1 MESLLG
7 NIDIILGVSILLLS
21 IFHKFAV
28 PSVLGFLVTGMLLGP
43 YGLGLIGETQ
53 GVEILAEFGVIFL
66 LFIIGVELSIKELWE
81 IKKTVLAGGSL
92 QILLT
97 ILLVFLLCTQMGFSR
112 ASSVFIGFLI
122 SLSSTAIVL
131 KILQEK
137 SEVYSPHG
145 RTSLAVLIF
154 QDIIIVPMILVTPLL
169 AGVSQE
175 LTGSLSTLLF
185 KGVGIILL
193 VILSARYIVPRLLY
207 YVASTRSRELF
218 LLSVIFICLSTA
230 LLTSSA
236 GLSLALGAFLAG
248 LVISESEYSQQTTGY
263 IMPFKD
269 VFMSFFF
276 VSIGMLLDVQ
286 YFLENPHV
294 FILMAFAV
302 VFLKALS
309 GSIATFLLGY
319 PLRTTLLTGLAL
331 SQVGEFSFVLSK
343 FGLEFNLLDQN
354 TYQTFLAVSILTMG
368 ITPFVINGSPGVV
381 DFFLRKVSNKKLV
394 HGLYS
399 NRLHSDKR
407 HLDKLHSDKLHFGK
421 LHPDKLH
428 SDKSY
433 PGSGKIEAGEELKL
447 NDHLIIVGYGFNG
460 RTVSKAAKTA
470 GIPYI
475 IIEINPEIVRREK
488 ARGERIYYGDAT
500 YEAVMEH
507 AGIRDARILVIG
519 ISDPAAT
526 RKAVKMVKHLN
537 PKIHIIARTRYLR
550 EMEPLYALGADEI
563 IPEEY
568 ETSVEVFV
576 RLLEKYLVPGE
587 DIEKLVRE
595 IRADGYGMLRKLS
608 DGKPVKFNIRKDLP
622 GLEVTVI
629 RVHEGSEIAG
639 KTLSDMELR
648 KKHGVTVLSVRRGSD
663 MIHVPDGCSLIQ
675 ADDVC
680 ILLGKPRNL
689 HDIRRFFE

>member
-169 AGVSQE
+169 AGGSEGV
-175 LTGSLSTLLF
+175 TGSLLILLF

-207 YVASTRSRELF
+207 YVAWTRSRELF

-263 IMPFKD
+263 ITPFKD

-309 GSIATFLLGY
+309 GAIATFLLGY

-381 DFFLRKVSNKKLV
+381 DFFLRKVSDTKLV

-399 NRLHSDKR
+399 GRLRSDKR
-407 HLDKLHSDKLHFGK
+407 HFGK

-433 PGSGKIEAGEELKL
+433 PGSGKIEAGDELKL

-550 EMEPLYALGADEI
+550 EMEPLHALGAEEV

-576 RLLEKYLVPGE
+576 RLLKKYLIPGE
-587 DIEKLVRE
+587 DIEKFVRE
-595 IRADGYGMLRKLS
+595 VRADGYGMLRKLS
-608 DGKPVKFNIRKDLP
+608 EGKTVNFNIRKDLP
-622 GLEVTVI
+622 GLEITII
-629 RVHEGSEIAG
+629 RVNEGSEIAG
-639 KTLSDMELR
+639 KTLADMELR
-648 KKHGVTVLSVRRGSD
+648 KKHGVTVLSVRRDSD
-663 MIHVPDGCSLIQ
+663 MIHNPEGCSLIQ
-675 ADDVC
+675 ASDVC

-689 HDIRRFFE
+689 HDARRFFE

>member
-66 LFIIGVELSIKELWE
+66 LFIIGVELSLKELWE

-175 LTGSLSTLLF
+175 LTGSLSTLLL
-185 KGVGIILL
+185 KGAGIILL
-193 VILSARYIVPRLLY
+193 VILSASFLVPRLLY
-207 YVASTRSRELF
+207 YVAWTRSRELF

-263 IMPFKD
+263 ITPFKD

-286 YFLENPHV
+286 YFLGNPHV
-294 FILMAFAV
+294 FILIALAV
-302 VFLKALS
+302 IFLKALS
-309 GSIATFLLGY
+309 GAIATFLLGY

-381 DFFLRKVSNKKLV
+381 DFFLRKVSSTKLV

-399 NRLHSDKR
+399 SRLRSEK
-407 HLDKLHSDKLHFGK
+407 SHFGNPN
-421 LHPDKLH
+421 PDKLN

-433 PGSGKIEAGEELKL
+433 PGSGNIEACEEIKL

-460 RTVSKAAKTA
+460 RTVSRAAKAA

-475 IIEINPEIVRREK
+475 IIEMNPETVRREK

-500 YEAVMEH
+500 YEAVLEH
-507 AGIRDARILVIG
+507 AGIKDARILVIG

-537 PKIHIIARTRYLR
+537 PNIHIIARTRYLH
-550 EMEPLYALGADEI
+550 EMEPLHALGAEEV

-629 RVHEGSEIAG
+629 RVNEGSEIAG

-663 MIHVPDGCSLIQ
+663 MIHVPEGCSLIQ
-675 ADDVC
+675 AEDVC

-689 HDIRRFFE
+689 HDARRFFE

>member
-66 LFIIGVELSIKELWE
+66 LFIIGVELSLKELWE
-81 IKKTVLAGGSL
+81 IKKTVLAGGTL

-97 ILLVFLLCTQMGFSR
+97 ILLVFLLCMQMGFSR

-175 LTGSLSTLLF
+175 LTGSLSTLLL

-309 GSIATFLLGY
+309 GAIATFLLGY

-381 DFFLRKVSNKKLV
+381 DFFLRKVSDTKLV

-399 NRLHSDKR
+399 NRLRSDKR
-407 HLDKLHSDKLHFGK
+407 HFGK
-421 LHPDKLH
+421 LHPDKPH
-428 SDKSY
+428 
-433 PGSGKIEAGEELKL
+433 
-447 NDHLIIVGYGFNG
+447 
-460 RTVSKAAKTA
+460 
-470 GIPYI
+470 
-475 IIEINPEIVRREK
+475 
-488 ARGERIYYGDAT
+488 
-500 YEAVMEH
+500 
-507 AGIRDARILVIG
+507 
-519 ISDPAAT
+519 
-526 RKAVKMVKHLN
+526 
-537 PKIHIIARTRYLR
+537 
-550 EMEPLYALGADEI
+550 
-563 IPEEY
+563 
-568 ETSVEVFV
+568 
-576 RLLEKYLVPGE
+576 
-587 DIEKLVRE
+587 
-595 IRADGYGMLRKLS
+595 
-608 DGKPVKFNIRKDLP
+608 
-622 GLEVTVI
+622 
-629 RVHEGSEIAG
+629 
-639 KTLSDMELR
+639 
-648 KKHGVTVLSVRRGSD
+648 
-663 MIHVPDGCSLIQ
+663 
-675 ADDVC
+675 
-680 ILLGKPRNL
+680 
-689 HDIRRFFE
+689 

>member
-66 LFIIGVELSIKELWE
+66 LFIIGVELSLKELWE
-81 IKKTVLAGGSL
+81 IKKTVLAGGAL
-92 QILLT
+92 QVLLT
-97 ILLVFLLCTQMGFSR
+97 ILLVFLLCTQLGFSR

-175 LTGSLSTLLF
+175 LTGSLSTLLL
-185 KGVGIILL
+185 KGAGIILL

-207 YVASTRSRELF
+207 YVAWTRSRELF

-263 IMPFKD
+263 ITPFKD

-302 VFLKALS
+302 ISLKALS
-309 GSIATFLLGY
+309 GAIATFLLGY

-368 ITPFVINGSPGVV
+368 ITPFVINGSPGIV
-381 DFFLRKVSNKKLV
+381 DFFLRKVSNTKLV
-394 HGLYS
+394 HGIYS
-399 NRLHSDKR
+399 NRLRSDKR
-407 HLDKLHSDKLHFGK
+407 HFGK
-421 LHPDKLH
+421 LHPEKLH

-433 PGSGKIEAGEELKL
+433 PGSGKIEVGEELKL

-526 RKAVKMVKHLN
+526 RKTVKMVKHLN
-537 PKIHIIARTRYLR
+537 PNIHIIARTRYLR
-550 EMEPLYALGADEI
+550 EMGPLRALGAEEV

-576 RLLEKYLVPGE
+576 RLLEKYLIPGE

-595 IRADGYGMLRKLS
+595 VRADGYGMLRKLS
-608 DGKPVKFNIRKDLP
+608 DGKTVNFNIRKDLP
-622 GLEVTVI
+622 GIEIIVI
-629 RVHEGSEIAG
+629 RVNEGSEIAG
-639 KTLSDMELR
+639 KTLIDMELR

-663 MIHVPDGCSLIQ
+663 MIHVPEGCSLIQ
-675 ADDVC
+675 ANDVC
-680 ILLGKPRNL
+680 ILLGKPRKL
-689 HDIRRFFE
+689 HDARRFFE

>member
-66 LFIIGVELSIKELWE
+66 LFIIGVELSLKELWE
-81 IKKTVLAGGSL
+81 IKKTVLAGGAL
-92 QILLT
+92 QVLLT
-97 ILLVFLLCTQMGFSR
+97 ILLVFLLCTQLGFSR
-112 ASSVFIGFLI
+112 ATSVFIGFLI

-145 RTSLAVLIF
+145 RTSLAILIF

-169 AGVSQE
+169 AG
-175 LTGSLSTLLF
+175 GSEGVMDLFLILLL

-193 VILSARYIVPRLLY
+193 VILSARYLVPRLLY
-207 YVASTRSRELF
+207 FVAKTRSRELF

-248 LVISESEYSQQTTGY
+248 LVISESEYSQQTAGY
-263 IMPFKD
+263 ITPFKD

-286 YFLENPHV
+286 YFLKSPHI
-294 FILMAFAV
+294 FILIALAV
-302 VFLKALS
+302 IFLKALS
-309 GSIATFLLGY
+309 GVAATFLLGY

-343 FGLEFNLLDQN
+343 FGLEFNLLDES

-381 DFFLRKVSNKKLV
+381 DFFLRKVSNTKLV

-399 NRLHSDKR
+399 DRLRSGGLHSDGLNSNGLNSDGSYFGSLKNESEGELQLNE
-407 HLDKLHSDKLHFGK
+407 HLV
-421 LHPDKLH
+421 
-428 SDKSY
+428 
-433 PGSGKIEAGEELKL
+433 
-447 NDHLIIVGYGFNG
+447 DHLIIVGYGFNG
-460 RTVSKAAKTA
+460 RTVSRAAKAA
-470 GIPYI
+470 GIPYL
-475 IIEINPEIVRREK
+475 IIEMNPETVRREK

-507 AGIRDARILVIG
+507 AGIKDARILVIG

-526 RKAVKMVKHLN
+526 RKTVKMVKHLN
-537 PKIHIIARTRYLR
+537 PNIHIIARTRYMR
-550 EMEPLYALGADEI
+550 EMELLHALGAEEV

-576 RLLEKYLVPGE
+576 RLLEKYLIHGE
-587 DIEKLVRE
+587 DIEKFVRE
-595 IRADGYGMLRKLS
+595 VRADGYGMLRKLS
-608 DGKPVKFNIRKDLP
+608 DGKAVNFNIRKDLP
-622 GLEVTVI
+622 GIEIIVI
-629 RVHEGSEIAG
+629 RVNEGSEIAG
-639 KTLSDMELR
+639 KNLLDMELR
-648 KKHGVTVLSVRRGSD
+648 KKHGVTVLSIRRDSD
-663 MIHVPDGCSLIQ
+663 MIHTPDGCTLIQ
-675 ADDVC
+675 ANDVC
-680 ILLGKPRNL
+680 ILLGKPRKL
-689 HDIRRFFE
+689 HDARRFFE

>member
-66 LFIIGVELSIKELWE
+66 LFIIGVELSLKELLE

-97 ILLVFLLCTQMGFSR
+97 ILLVFLLCMQMGFSR

-145 RTSLAVLIF
+145 RASLAVLIF

-175 LTGSLSTLLF
+175 LTGSLSTLLL

-193 VILSARYIVPRLLY
+193 VILSASYLVPRLLY
-207 YVASTRSRELF
+207 YAAWTRSRELF

-286 YFLENPHV
+286 YFLGNPHV
-294 FILMAFAV
+294 FILTAFVV

-309 GSIATFLLGY
+309 GAIATFLLGY

-354 TYQTFLAVSILTMG
+354 AYQTFLAVSILTMG

-381 DFFLRKVSNKKLV
+381 DFFLRKVSSTKLV

-399 NRLHSDKR
+399 SRLRSDKR
-407 HLDKLHSDKLHFGK
+407 HFGK
-421 LHPDKLH
+421 LHPEKLN

-433 PGSGKIEAGEELKL
+433 PGSGNIEAGEELKL

-460 RTVSKAAKTA
+460 RTVSRAAKAA

-475 IIEINPEIVRREK
+475 IIEINPETVRQEK

-537 PKIHIIARTRYLR
+537 PNIHIIARTRYLR
-550 EMEPLYALGADEI
+550 EMKPLHALGADEV

-587 DIEKLVRE
+587 DIEKFVQE
-595 IRADGYGMLRKLS
+595 VRADGYGMLRKLS
-608 DGKPVKFNIRKDLP
+608 DGKPVNFNIRRDLP
-622 GLEVTVI
+622 GMEITII
-629 RVHEGSEIAG
+629 RVNEGSEIAG
-639 KTLSDMELR
+639 KTLADMELR
-648 KKHGVTVLSVRRGSD
+648 KKHGVTVLSVRRGSE
-663 MIHVPDGCSLIQ
+663 MIHNPEGCSLIQ
-675 ADDVC
+675 AIDVC
-680 ILLGKPRNL
+680 ILLGKPRDL
-689 HDIRRFFE
+689 HNVRRFFE

>member
-66 LFIIGVELSIKELWE
+66 LFIIGVELSLKELWE
-81 IKKTVLAGGSL
+81 IKKTVLAGGTL
-92 QILLT
+92 QVLLT
-97 ILLVFLLCTQMGFSR
+97 ILLVFLLCTQLGFSR
-112 ASSVFIGFLI
+112 ATSVFIGFLI

-169 AGVSQE
+169 AGGSEGV
-175 LTGSLSTLLF
+175 TGLLLILLF

-207 YVASTRSRELF
+207 YVATTRSRELF

-248 LVISESEYSQQTTGY
+248 LVISESEYSQQTAGY
-263 IMPFKD
+263 ITPFKD

-286 YFLENPHV
+286 YFLQNPHV

-302 VFLKALS
+302 VFLKAFS
-309 GSIATFLLGY
+309 GAIATFLLGY

-343 FGLEFNLLDQN
+343 FGLEFNLLNQN

-381 DFFLRKVSNKKLV
+381 DFFLRKVSDTKLV

-399 NRLHSDKR
+399 NRLRSDKR
-407 HLDKLHSDKLHFGK
+407 CFGK
-421 LHPDKLH
+421 LHPDKPH
-428 SDKSY
+428 SDKSH
-433 PGSGKIEAGEELKL
+433 PGPGKIEVGEELKL

-550 EMEPLYALGADEI
+550 EMEPLHALGAEEI

-639 KTLSDMELR
+639 KTLTDMELR
-648 KKHGVTVLSVRRGSD
+648 KKHGVTVLSIRRDSD
-663 MIHVPDGCSLIQ
+663 MIHTPDGCTPIQ
-675 ADDVC
+675 ANDVC
-680 ILLGKPRNL
+680 ILLGKPRKL
-689 HDIRRFFE
+689 HDARRFFE